1 MSYIAT
7 TASALA
13 PGYPVSF
20 KVYGDHPVQD
30 YIAEGTVTAIKRIAF
45 VATEVS
51 LDNGRTYQLP
61 VTRRVR
67 VYAAFLKKGYASEV
81 ANSGPAI
88 DWLSDVAQI
97 WTESLTDQLK
107 AQLKSNTEAFFASW
121 WPGRDRLIAE
131 LRARAAQQRTR

>member
-67 VYAAFLKKGYASEV
+67 VYAAFLKEGYASEV

-88 DWLSDVAQI
+88 DWLMRLPAWNSTTSSKPLRIVGC
-97 WTESLTDQLK
+97 
-107 AQLKSNTEAFFASW
+107 AS
-121 WPGRDRLIAE
+121 A
-131 LRARAAQQRTR
+131 